1 MKSWR
6 TAPKIKNTCHHGT
19 NFNQYSAVR
28 GHKRSLPHLHNQV
41 QTSNKAHD
49 KFVPRRDCACADHS
63 RPSLSTALL
72 GGWSSHLV
80 NRVSPHNPLVPS
92 TLARA
97 RRAYP
102 SQARLGYAGAKR
114 SASHLVLNRVQ
125 TSNKAHDK
133 FVPRRDC
140 ACADHSR
147 PSLSTALLSGWSS
160 HLVLIGFRLTFPLS
174 QPRTPW
180 TRQARLRSSKACVRA
195 HGRSASHL
203 VLSSFILTKSFVKM
217 PATFFSINSFASF
230 SSSIV
235 QMR

>member
-1 MKSWR
+1 MRFAYGQMHQKWRFVRKFRVKSWR
-6 TAPKIKNTCHHGT
+6 TDPKIKNTYHHGT
-19 NFNQYSAVR
+19 YFY
-28 GHKRSLPHLHNQV
+28 HY
-41 QTSNKAHD
+41 
-49 KFVPRRDCACADHS
+49 
-63 RPSLSTALL
+63 
-72 GGWSSHLV
+72 LV
-80 NRVSPHNPLVPS
+80 
-92 TLARA
+92 
-97 RRAYP
+97 
-102 SQARLGYAGAKR
+102 GA
-114 SASHLVLNRVQ
+114 SASYLVFNRVQ

-140 ACADHSR
+140 ACTDHSR

-160 HLVLIGFRLTFPLS
+160 HLVLIGFRLAFPLS
-174 QPRTPW
+174 QARTPW
-180 TRQARLRSSKACVRA
+180 TRQVRLRSSKACVRA

>member
-1 MKSWR
+1 MRFAYGQMHQKWRFVRKFRVKSWR
-6 TAPKIKNTCHHGT
+6 TDPKIKNTYHHGT
-19 NFNQYSAVR
+19 YLYHYSV
-28 GHKRSLPHLHNQV
+28 
-41 QTSNKAHD
+41 
-49 KFVPRRDCACADHS
+49 
-63 RPSLSTALL
+63 
-72 GGWSSHLV
+72 
-80 NRVSPHNPLVPS
+80 
-92 TLARA
+92 
-97 RRAYP
+97 
-102 SQARLGYAGAKR
+102 GA
-114 SASHLVLNRVQ
+114 SASYLVFNRVQ

-160 HLVLIGFRLTFPLS
+160 HLVLIRFRLTFPLS
-174 QPRTPW
+174 QARTPWTRQARLRSSKACVRGHDRSASHLVLIRFRLTFPLSQARTPW

>member
-1 MKSWR
+1 MSVKCGLLTDKS
-6 TAPKIKNTCHHGT
+6 AKIGSLSVNLSEILAHCPKKKKSVPSRHEFSSLFSC
-19 NFNQYSAVR
+19 VR
-28 GHKRSLPHLHNQV
+28 GHERSL
-41 QTSNKAHD
+41 
-49 KFVPRRDCACADHS
+49 
-63 RPSLSTALL
+63 
-72 GGWSSHLV
+72 SHLV
-80 NRVSPHNPLVPS
+80 
-92 TLARA
+92 
-97 RRAYP
+97 
-102 SQARLGYAGAKR
+102 
-114 SASHLVLNRVQ
+114 NRVQ

-160 HLVLIGFRLTFPLS
+160 HLVLIGFRLTFTLS
-174 QPRTPW
+174 QARTPW
-180 TRQARLRSSKACVRA
+180 TRQARLRSPKACVRA
-195 HGRSASHL
+195 HKRSASHL

>member
-6 TAPKIKNTCHHGT
+6 TAQKIKNTCHHST
-19 NFNQYSAVR
+19 YLYHYSVGA
-28 GHKRSLPHLHNQV
+28 SASHLH
-41 QTSNKAHD
+41 
-49 KFVPRRDCACADHS
+49 
-63 RPSLSTALL
+63 
-72 GGWSSHLV
+72 
-80 NRVSPHNPLVPS
+80 NRVSPHSPLVPS

-114 SASHLVLNRVQ
+114 SASHLVL
-125 TSNKAHDK
+125 
-133 FVPRRDC
+133 
-140 ACADHSR
+140 
-147 PSLSTALLSGWSS
+147 
-160 HLVLIGFRLTFPLS
+160 IGFRLTFPLS
-174 QPRTPW
+174 QARTPW

-195 HGRSASHL
+195 HGRSASHLVLNRVSPHSPLVPSTLARARRAYPSQARLGYAGAKRSASHL

>member
-1 MKSWR
+1 MVITDKIGKNSCLSVNLSEI
-6 TAPKIKNTCHHGT
+6 PKKKK
-19 NFNQYSAVR
+19 Y
-28 GHKRSLPHLHNQV
+28 
-41 QTSNKAHD
+41 
-49 KFVPRRDCACADHS
+49 
-63 RPSLSTALL
+63 
-72 GGWSSHLV
+72 
-80 NRVSPHNPLVPS
+80 VPS
-92 TLARA
+92 RNVFFSLFSCVRVHE
-97 RRAYP
+97 
-102 SQARLGYAGAKR
+102 R

-147 PSLSTALLSGWSS
+147 PSLSTALFSGWSS

-174 QPRTPW
+174 QARTPW
-180 TRQARLRSSKACVRA
+180 TRQARLRSPKACVRA
-195 HGRSASHL
+195 HERSASHL

>member
-1 MKSWR
+1 M
-6 TAPKIKNTCHHGT
+6 ADCPKNKKYVPSRHVFLSLFSC
-19 NFNQYSAVR
+19 VR
-28 GHKRSLPHLHNQV
+28 GH
-41 QTSNKAHD
+41 D
-49 KFVPRRDCACADHS
+49 
-63 RPSLSTALL
+63 
-72 GGWSSHLV
+72 
-80 NRVSPHNPLVPS
+80 
-92 TLARA
+92 
-97 RRAYP
+97 
-102 SQARLGYAGAKR
+102 R
-114 SASHLVLNRVQ
+114 SASHLVLNQVQ

-160 HLVLIGFRLTFPLS
+160 HLVLIRFRLTFPLS
-174 QPRTPW
+174 QARTPW
-180 TRQARLRSSKACVRA
+180 TRQARLRSSKACVRGHDRSA
-195 HGRSASHL
+195 SHLVLIRFRLTFPLSQARTPWTRQARLRSSKACVRGHKRSASHL

>member
-1 MKSWR
+1 MSVKCGLLTDKS
-6 TAPKIKNTCHHGT
+6 AKIG
-19 NFNQYSAVR
+19 
-28 GHKRSLPHLHNQV
+28 
-41 QTSNKAHD
+41 
-49 KFVPRRDCACADHS
+49 
-63 RPSLSTALL
+63 SLS
-72 GGWSSHLV
+72 V
-80 NRVSPHNPLVPS
+80 NLSEILADCPKNKKYVPS
-92 TLARA
+92 QHVFLSLFSCVRA
-97 RRAYP
+97 H
-102 SQARLGYAGAKR
+102 KR

-160 HLVLIGFRLTFPLS
+160 HLVLIGFRLTFTLS
-174 QPRTPW
+174 QARTPW
-180 TRQARLRSSKACVRA
+180 TRQARLRSPKACVRA
-195 HGRSASHL
+195 HKRSASHL